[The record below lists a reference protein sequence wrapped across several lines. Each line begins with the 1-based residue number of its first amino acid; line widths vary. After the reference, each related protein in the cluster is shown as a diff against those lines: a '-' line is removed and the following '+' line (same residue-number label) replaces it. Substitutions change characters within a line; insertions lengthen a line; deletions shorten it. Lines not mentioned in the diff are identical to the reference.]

1 MKHSEKN
8 GEPDAANTCPSATTT
23 ANAECGTQPAN
34 PSDPVLLDVFIPG
47 HPATQG
53 SKRHVGNGR
62 MIEMD
67 KKLPAWRQ
75 AIKLVCGIKYKG
87 EPIDRPVKVTAVFY
101 LPRPKRPR
109 WDVPGTA
116 VDTDKLCRAL
126 GDGLEQAGVLK
137 NDARIIHWDAR
148 EQYAVGDYPIG
159 AKVRVTAACHL

>member
-1 MKHSEKN
+1 MHSTVN
-8 GEPDAANTCPSATTT
+8 GAKAAANTCHCASTNAGVAT
-23 ANAECGTQPAN
+23 GTPPAN
-34 PSDPVLLDVFIPG
+34 PTGGGAPLLDVFIPG

-75 AIKLVCGIKYKG
+75 AIKLVCGMKYRG
-87 EPIDRPVKVTAVFY
+87 DPIDYPVKVTVVFY

-109 WDVPGTA
+109 FELPATA
-116 VDTDKLCRAL
+116 VDCDKNERAL

-137 NDARIIHWDAR
+137 NDARIVHWDAR
-148 EQYAVGDYPIG
+148 QEYTTGQPG
-159 AKVRVTAACHL
+159 AHVVVTAA